1 MRYSTGVH
9 RFLLVIGSALILG
22 VGLVGCSDSEEETTA
37 PAPEAVAPAVSEEE
51 LITMLKEIAEQSSRK
66 GEPDTRNGFRL
77 PYTTYQ
83 VVGLIS
89 RFTGEFSVLQAAVES
104 ADLVDALNGDDA
116 LTVFAPTNAAFA
128 RLGLDEEG
136 IRALDTETLV
146 NILTYHVT
154 PGNRFSDEL
163 LQEGTIAM
171 LNGGTTEVTQQGKSI
186 FINEARLFTPFLVNL
201 PTRNGVIHIINGVL
215 NPAENPTTMSPSV
228 KGLAYAPTANA
239 TTAADALNQVLE
251 ANPNIGVVARI
262 NHATNAVSVDQ
273 ELRPTEVILFGN
285 PNLGTPLMQLNQ
297 TIGIDLP
304 QKVLF
309 YENEVGEAYAAY
321 NTPAYLASR
330 HNISAGAATLPMI
343 GMALQGLVEGVAGN
357 TVVMP
362 DSAEVA
368 PFAGL
373 VVTMSSYDVETTYSR
388 LVDAVEAVEPLRI
401 IAEVDHAANAE
412 RVGLELRPTKLLI
425 FGNPNLGTP
434 LMQAQQTVGIDLPQ
448 KMLVWEGADHQVY
461 VAYNDPYYLAERHGI
476 PADQE
481 QLATIAGALQGLAK
495 QATE

>member
-1 MRYSTGVH
+1 MHYVNPIH
-9 RFLLVIGSALILG
+9 RFFLTSCLALILG
-22 VGLVGCSDSEEETTA
+22 VGIVGCSDSEEETTA
-37 PAPEAVAPAVSEEE
+37 PAPEAVAPTVSEED
-51 LITMLKEIAEQSSRK
+51 LINALKEISEQSSRE
-66 GEPDTRNGFRL
+66 GESNARYRFRL

-89 RFTGEFSVLQAAVES
+89 HLTGEFSVLQAAVES
-104 ADLVDALNGDDA
+104 AGLVDALNGDDA

-136 IRALDTETLV
+136 VRALDTETLV

-154 PGNRFSDEL
+154 PGNRLASEL
-163 LQEGTIAM
+163 LEEQTITM
-171 LNGGTTEVTQQGKSI
+171 LNGGTAEVTQQDKYV

-201 PTRNGVIHIINGVL
+201 PTRNGIIHIINGVL
-215 NPAENPTTMSPSV
+215 QPTNTPMTMRPAV
-228 KGLAYAPTANA
+228 KGLAYAPIANA
-239 TTAADALNQVLE
+239 TAAADALHQVLE
-251 ANPNIGVVARI
+251 ANPDIGVVARI
-262 NHATNAVSVDQ
+262 DHAANAASVGQ

-309 YENEVGEAYAAY
+309 YENEAGEAYAAY

-330 HNISAGAATLPMI
+330 HNILINSATLPMI
-343 GMALQGLVEGVAGN
+343 GMALQGLTEGAAGN
-357 TVVMP
+357 AVVQP
-362 DSAEVA
+362 DSAEVE

-373 VVTMSSYDVETTYSR
+373 IVTMSSYDAETTYHR
-388 LVDAVEAVEPLRI
+388 LRDAVEAVEPLRI

-412 RVGLELRPTKLLI
+412 RVGLELRPTKLLV

-461 VAYNDPYYLAERHGI
+461 VAYNDPYYLAKRHGI

>member
-1 MRYSTGVH
+1 MS
-9 RFLLVIGSALILG
+9 
-22 VGLVGCSDSEEETTA
+22 CSDSEEETST
-37 PAPEAVAPAVSEEE
+37 PVPEAVSPTVSEEDLINALRE
-51 LITMLKEIAEQSSRK
+51 LSESSSPE
-66 GEPDTRNGFRL
+66 GESNTRYRFRL

-83 VVGLIS
+83 VVGIIS
-89 RFTGEFSVLQAAVES
+89 RLTGEFSVLQAAVAS
-104 ADLVDALNGDDA
+104 AGLIDALNGDDA

-136 IRALDTETLV
+136 VRALDTETLV

-154 PGNRFSDEL
+154 PGNRFAREL
-163 LQEGTIAM
+163 LQEQTITM
-171 LNGGTTEVTQQGKSI
+171 LNGGTAEVTEQDGHV

-201 PTRNGVIHIINGVL
+201 PTRNGVIHIIDGVL
-215 NPAENPTTMSPSV
+215 QPSSTPMTMRPSV

-239 TTAADALNQVLE
+239 TAAAEALQQTLE
-251 ANPNIGVVARI
+251 ANPSIGVVARI
-262 NHATNAVSVDQ
+262 DHAANAASVGQ

-309 YENEVGEAYAAY
+309 YENEAGEAYAAY
-321 NTPAYLASR
+321 NTPTYLASR
-330 HNISAGAATLPMI
+330 HTIDADSATLPMI
-343 GMALQGLVEGVAGN
+343 GMALEGLAEGAAGN

-362 DSAEVA
+362 DSAEVE

-373 VVTMSSYDVETTYSR
+373 VVTMSSYDVDATYRR
-388 LVDAVEAVEPLRI
+388 LVHAVEAVEPLRI

-434 LMQAQQTVGIDLPQ
+434 LMQTQQTIGIDLPQ

-461 VAYNDPYYLAERHGI
+461 VAYNDAYYLAERHGI